1 MKENAI
7 YIQERFIE
15 IYESIE
21 FNLDKKKYIY
31 MKSNLSA
38 ISAVYYHYIPNIFH
52 QPNYS

>member
-21 FNLDKKKYIY
+21 FNLDKK
-31 MKSNLSA
+31 N
-38 ISAVYYHYIPNIFH
+38 ISI
-52 QPNYS
+52 